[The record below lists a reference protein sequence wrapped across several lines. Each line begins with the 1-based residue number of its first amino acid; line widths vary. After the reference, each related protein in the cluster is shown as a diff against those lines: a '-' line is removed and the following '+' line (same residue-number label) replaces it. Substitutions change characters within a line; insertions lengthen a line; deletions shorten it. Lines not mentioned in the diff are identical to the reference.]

1 MDLTFTLD
9 RFLGMLDETLAVA
22 ADRFAKDRPT
32 LRDQFATAALQ
43 GLLSSPHLESFQ
55 FPPYSHSD
63 PEAVAKDAYK
73 LADAM
78 LKAREPKAEAV

>member
-1 MDLTFTLD
+1 MDISFYLD
-9 RFLGMLDETLAVA
+9 RFISTFSETLHDVA
-22 ADRFAKDRPT
+22 SKLLEERLT

-55 FPPYSHSD
+55 FPPYSRND
-63 PEAVAKDAYK
+63 PEAVAKDAYA

-78 LKAREPKAEAV
+78 LKAREPKPETP